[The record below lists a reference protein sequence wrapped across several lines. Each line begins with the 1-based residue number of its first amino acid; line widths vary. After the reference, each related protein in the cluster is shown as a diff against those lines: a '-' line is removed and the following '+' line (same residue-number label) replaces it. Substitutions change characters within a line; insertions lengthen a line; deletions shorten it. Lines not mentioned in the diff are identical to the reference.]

1 MDDDDIMILDNGQ
14 DVLLWIGSRASDVEI
29 KLAYKAATVNFHKI
43 KEEKRGL
50 LLALELPFYP
60 FVVST
65 SFSRK

>member
-43 KEEKRGL
+43 EEKRGL
-50 LLALELPFYP
+50 LLALALLFYP